1 LLFLIRHGHR
11 RMQNALIIANSALIG
26 SQRALSVLLDKKV
39 EIGVISLI
47 DTESRVFAFGFLYQY
62 ADPVHFTPNAHQVQQ
77 KFLFCSLIN
86 KAIRHFKKT
95 VNARKHRHFERS
107 MRNEQESR
115 GLLLK
120 QYEPVRYADQVILGR
135 KS

>member
-1 LLFLIRHGHR
+1 
-11 RMQNALIIANSALIG
+11 MIG

-39 EIGVISLI
+39 EMGEISLI
-47 DTESRVFAFGFLYQY
+47 DTESRVFAYGFLYQY
-62 ADPVHFTPNAHQVQQ
+62 ADPVHFPPSVHQVQQ
-77 KFLFCSLIN
+77 KFLFCALIN

-95 VNARKHRHFERS
+95 VSVRKHQNFACS

-115 GLLLK
+115 VLLLK
-120 QYEPVRYADQVILGR
+120 RYEPARYEDHGILGR